1 MEQDGISPQIELSLC
16 YLLTVRVIR
25 ARNIHR
31 ADVLSQTD
39 CYVSLWLPTASPD
52 KFQTKVIKNCKDPVW
67 NETFYFRIQG
77 QVKNVL
83 ELRLYDKD
91 VVTEDDHLFT
101 VYFDIAKL
109 SLGEQVFMCFKCD
122 AQREEELEVGFALD
136 NISGPPETIITNGVL
151 VSRKVCCLEVQV
163 VEKKKKRRKKSASK
177 KEFLFKVKGS
187 YEGTQDIKL
196 GPDPVF
202 SSAAPASFHYA
213 KYKQP
218 TLDVTL
224 PGKKTHSSAH
234 SHSYER
240 KVSSNVELHSFPSGK
255 EMILAEDK
263 GFDLRVKAE
272 DCPDH
277 LDIRL
282 GFDLCVEEQDFL
294 RKRQKHVAAALKK
307 VLHLE
312 QDLLDHETPVVAIM
326 TTGGG
331 MRSLTALYGSLL
343 GLKKLHFLDCA
354 VYLTGLSGT
363 TWTMSNLYRDADW
376 SQKDLDEQISEAR
389 KHMTKCKINSLSMEH
404 LKYYK
409 KQLCQRKREGRKTSF
424 IDLWGLVLESLLHDG
439 KDSHKLSD
447 QQRAIDRGQNPL
459 PIYTAVNV
467 KNSYSTLDF
476 KEWVEFTPYEVGLL
490 KYGAF
495 VRSEDFGSEFF
506 MGRLM
511 KKLPESRICFL
522 EGMWSSLFSLNVLY
536 IWNLSHSS
544 EDFWHR
550 WTQDKIDNIEE
561 EPLIPLKPHELRTRL
576 FTPPGPLSSAIRD
589 ALTDRL
595 SVAQEH
601 NFLKGFQMHKDYLE
615 NKNFCRWKDTV
626 LDTFP
631 NELTESEE
639 YLSLV
644 DTGFF
649 INTSIMPLL
658 RPERKVDVILHLNY
672 SAGSQIQA
680 LDQTCKYCSD
690 QGILFPRVELSEEDR
705 KKQKECYLFEGAETP
720 GAPILLFFPLIN
732 DTFQNYKAP
741 GQKRSES
748 EMEDG
753 KVDLYGCCSPY
764 STYSVRYTEQVYDRL
779 VQLGEYNILNNED
792 LITQALRTAVERK
805 RKALSYPIITEDYL
819 DRVYQNTNQIIT
831 FVTFPQ
837 SPEALGTVELHPQV
851 PAVAPAFNPAAIPMA
866 SAAAFYQDSSSKISS
881 LEDEERKWMI
891 QHVAQHDVHAK

>member
-1 MEQDGISPQIELSLC
+1 
-16 YLLTVRVIR
+16 VRVIR

-39 CYVSLWLPTASPD
+39 CYVSLWLPTASTD

-67 NETFYFRIQG
+67 NETFYFRIQS

-109 SLGEQVFMCFKCD
+109 SLGEQIFMHFKCD
-122 AQREEELEVGFALD
+122 SQVRSDIRNTDNKILLCLLFLISLE
-136 NISGPPETIITNGVL
+136 
-151 VSRKVCCLEVQV
+151 
-163 VEKKKKRRKKSASK
+163 

-187 YEGTQDIKL
+187 YEGTQDIRL

-202 SSAAPASFHYA
+202 SSAAPATFHYA
-213 KYKQP
+213 KYKQLSINNKMGYFFS
-218 TLDVTL
+218 LDL
-224 PGKKTHSSAH
+224 CSS
-234 SHSYER
+234 
-240 KVSSNVELHSFPSGK
+240 
-255 EMILAEDK
+255 
-263 GFDLRVKAE
+263 
-272 DCPDH
+272 PDH

-282 GFDLCVEEQDFL
+282 GFDLCVEEKDFL
-294 RKRQKHVAAALKK
+294 RKRQKRVAAALKK
-307 VLHLE
+307 VLHQE

-343 GLKKLHFLDCA
+343 GLKKLHLLDCA
-354 VYLTGLSGT
+354 AYLTGLSGT

-376 SQKDLDEQISEAR
+376 SQKDLHKQISEAR

-439 KDSHKLSD
+439 KDNHKLSD
-447 QQRAIDRGQNPL
+447 QQQAVDRGQNPF

-467 KNSYSTLDF
+467 KNNYSTLDF

-550 WTQDKIDNIEE
+550 WTQDKIDDIG
-561 EPLIPLKPHELRTRL
+561 ELTY
-576 FTPPGPLSSAIRD
+576 F
-589 ALTDRL
+589 
-595 SVAQEH
+595 
-601 NFLKGFQMHKDYLE
+601 FLKFGGTASGWEPCCLGQVTGCAWFRFQQEISFLL
-615 NKNFCRWKDTV
+615 DTI

-631 NELTESEE
+631 NQLTESEE

-690 QGILFPRVELSEEDR
+690 QGIPFPKVELSEEDR
-705 KKQKECYLFEGAETP
+705 NKQKECYLFEGAETP

-764 STYSVRYTEQVYDRL
+764 STYAIRYTEKVYDRL
-779 VQLGEYNILNNED
+779 VQLGEYNILNNAD
-792 LITQALRTAVERK
+792 LIIRALRTAVERK
-805 RKALSYPIITEDYL
+805 RQK
-819 DRVYQNTNQIIT
+819 
-831 FVTFPQ
+831 
-837 SPEALGTVELHPQV
+837 
-851 PAVAPAFNPAAIPMA
+851 
-866 SAAAFYQDSSSKISS
+866 K
-881 LEDEERKWMI
+881 
-891 QHVAQHDVHAK
+891 

>member
-1 MEQDGISPQIELSLC
+1 PC

-25 ARNIHR
+25 ARNIHQ

-39 CYVSLWLPTASPD
+39 CYVSLWLPTASTD
-52 KFQTKVIKNCKDPVW
+52 KLQTKTIKNCKDPVW

-109 SLGEQVFMCFKCD
+109 SLGEQVFMHFKCD
-122 AQREEELEVGFALD
+122 AQVRSD
-136 NISGPPETIITNGVL
+136 IRNGVDNKIVL
-151 VSRKVCCLEVQV
+151 CLLFITYLE
-163 VEKKKKRRKKSASK
+163 

-187 YEGTQDIKL
+187 YEGTQDITL
-196 GPDPVF
+196 GSDPVF
-202 SSAAPASFHYA
+202 SSTAPATFHYA

-224 PGKKTHSSAH
+224 PGKKPHSSIV
-234 SHSYER
+234 Y
-240 KVSSNVELHSFPSGK
+240 
-255 EMILAEDK
+255 
-263 GFDLRVKAE
+263 
-272 DCPDH
+272 H

-294 RKRQKHVAAALKK
+294 HKRQKCVAAALKK
-307 VLHLE
+307 VLQLE

-331 MRSLTALYGSLL
+331 MRSLTALYGTLL
-343 GLKKLHFLDCA
+343 GLKKLHLLDCA
-354 VYLTGLSGT
+354 TYLTGLSGT

-376 SQKDLDEQISEAR
+376 SQKDLDKQISEAR
-389 KHMTKCKINSLSMEH
+389 KHMTKCKINSLSMEY

-409 KQLCQRKREGRKTSF
+409 KQLCQRKREGYKTSF

-439 KDSHKLSD
+439 KDNHKLSD

-467 KNSYSTLDF
+467 KNNYSTLDF

-561 EPLIPLKPHELRTRL
+561 EPLLPLKPHELRTRL
-576 FTPPGPLSSAIRD
+576 FTPPGPLGSAIRG

-595 SVAQEH
+595 SIAKEH
-601 NFLKGFQMHKDYLE
+601 NFLKGLQMHKDYLE
-615 NKNFCRWKDTV
+615 NKHFCRWKDTV

-631 NELTESEE
+631 NQLTESEE

-672 SAGSQIQA
+672 SAGSQVQA

-690 QGILFPRVELSEEDR
+690 QGILFPRVELNEEDR
-705 KKQKECYLFEGAETP
+705 KKLKECYLFEGAETP

-748 EMEDG
+748 EREDG

-779 VQLGEYNILNNED
+779 VQLSEYNILNNED
-792 LITQALRTAVERK
+792 LIMQALHTAVERK
-805 RKALSYPIITEDYL
+805 RQK
-819 DRVYQNTNQIIT
+819 
-831 FVTFPQ
+831 
-837 SPEALGTVELHPQV
+837 
-851 PAVAPAFNPAAIPMA
+851 
-866 SAAAFYQDSSSKISS
+866 K
-881 LEDEERKWMI
+881 K
-891 QHVAQHDVHAK
+891 

>member
-1 MEQDGISPQIELSLC
+1 MQTSLVGDGVMRLHPDGEQWTSATKIELSPC

-25 ARNIHR
+25 ARNIHQ

-39 CYVSLWLPTASPD
+39 CYVSLWLPTASTD
-52 KFQTKVIKNCKDPVW
+52 KLQTKTIKNCKDPVW

-109 SLGEQVFMCFKCD
+109 SLGEQVFMHFKCD
-122 AQREEELEVGFALD
+122 AQGKEELEVGFALD

-151 VSRKVCCLEVQV
+151 VSRKICCLEVQV
-163 VEKKKKRRKKSASK
+163 VEKKKKKHKKSASK

-187 YEGTQDIKL
+187 YEGTQDITL
-196 GPDPVF
+196 GSDPVF
-202 SSAAPASFHYA
+202 SSTAPATFHYA

-224 PGKKTHSSAH
+224 PGKKPHSSIQSCLYDRNAG
-234 SHSYER
+234 SP
-240 KVSSNVELHSFPSGK
+240 NVELHSLPSGK
-255 EMILAEDK
+255 KMILAEDK
-263 GFDLRVKAE
+263 GFDLHVKAE

-294 RKRQKHVAAALKK
+294 HKRQKCVAAALKK
-307 VLHLE
+307 VLQLE

-331 MRSLTALYGSLL
+331 MRSLTALYGTLL
-343 GLKKLHFLDCA
+343 GLKKLHLLDCA
-354 VYLTGLSGT
+354 TYLTGLSGT

-376 SQKDLDEQISEAR
+376 SQKDLDKQISEAR
-389 KHMTKCKINSLSMEH
+389 KHMTKCKINSLSMEY

-409 KQLCQRKREGRKTSF
+409 KQLCQRKREGYKTSF

-439 KDSHKLSD
+439 KDNHKLSD

-467 KNSYSTLDF
+467 KNNYSTLDF

-561 EPLIPLKPHELRTRL
+561 EPLLPLKPHELRTRL
-576 FTPPGPLSSAIRD
+576 FTPPGPLGSAIRG

-595 SVAQEH
+595 SIAKEH
-601 NFLKGFQMHKDYLE
+601 NFLKGLQMHKDYLE
-615 NKNFCRWKDTV
+615 NKHFCRWKDTV

-631 NELTESEE
+631 NQLTESEE

-672 SAGSQIQA
+672 SAGSQVQA

-690 QGILFPRVELSEEDR
+690 QGILFPRVELNEEDR
-705 KKQKECYLFEGAETP
+705 KKLKECYLFEGAETP

-748 EMEDG
+748 EREDG

-779 VQLGEYNILNNED
+779 VQLSEYNILNNED
-792 LITQALRTAVERK
+792 LIMQALHTAVERK
-805 RKALSYPIITEDYL
+805 RQK
-819 DRVYQNTNQIIT
+819 
-831 FVTFPQ
+831 
-837 SPEALGTVELHPQV
+837 
-851 PAVAPAFNPAAIPMA
+851 
-866 SAAAFYQDSSSKISS
+866 K
-881 LEDEERKWMI
+881 K
-891 QHVAQHDVHAK
+891 

>member
-1 MEQDGISPQIELSLC
+1 MEQDDILSQELTTQTSSVGDGVMRLHPDGEQWTSDTKIELSPC
-16 YLLTVRVIR
+16 YLLTIRIIR
-25 ARNIHR
+25 ARNIR
-31 ADVLSQTD
+31 QADVLSQTD
-39 CYVSLWLPTASPD
+39 CYVSLWLPTASTD
-52 KFQTKVIKNCKDPVW
+52 KYQTKTIKNCKDPVW

-83 ELRLYDKD
+83 ELGLYDKD
-91 VVTEDDHLFT
+91 VVTGDDHLFT

-109 SLGEQVFMCFKCD
+109 SLGEQVFMHFKCD
-122 AQREEELEVGFALD
+122 TQRKEELEVGFALD

-151 VSRKVCCLEVQV
+151 VSRKICCLEVQV
-163 VEKKKKRRKKSASK
+163 VEKKKKKQKKSVSK
-177 KEFLFKVKGS
+177 KEFFFKVKGS
-187 YEGTQDIKL
+187 YEDTQDITL
-196 GPDPVF
+196 GSDPVF
-202 SSAAPASFHYA
+202 SSAAPATFHYA

-224 PGKKTHSSAH
+224 PGKKPHSSIH
-234 SHSYER
+234 SCLYDRNAGSPA
-240 KVSSNVELHSFPSGK
+240 VELHSLPSGK
-255 EMILAEDK
+255 KMILAEDK
-263 GFDLRVKAE
+263 GFDLHAKAE
-272 DCPDH
+272 DCPDR

-294 RKRQKHVAAALKK
+294 LKRQKRVAAALKK
-307 VLHLE
+307 VLQLE
-312 QDLLDHETPVVAIM
+312 QDLLEHEVPVVAIM

-343 GLKKLHFLDCA
+343 GLKKLNVLDCA
-354 VYLTGLSGT
+354 TYLTGLSGT

-376 SQKDLDEQISEAR
+376 SQKDLDKQISEAR
-389 KHMTKCKINSLSMEH
+389 KHMTKCKINSLSMEY
-404 LKYYK
+404 LQYYK

-439 KDSHKLSD
+439 KDNHKLSD
-447 QQRAIDRGQNPL
+447 QQQAIDCGQNPL

-467 KNSYSTLDF
+467 KNNYSTLDF

-561 EPLIPLKPHELRTRL
+561 EPLLPLKPHELRTRL
-576 FTPPGPLSSAIRD
+576 FTPPGPLGSALRG

-615 NKNFCRWKDTV
+615 NKHYCRWKDTV
-626 LDTFP
+626 LDTFS
-631 NELTESEE
+631 NQLTESEE

-680 LDQTCKYCSD
+680 LDQTCEYCSD
-690 QGILFPRVELSEEDR
+690 QGILFPKVELSEEDR
-705 KKQKECYLFEGAETP
+705 KKLKECYLFEGAETP

-753 KVDLYGCCSPY
+753 KVDLYGRCSPY
-764 STYSVRYTEQVYDRL
+764 STYSVKYTEKVYDRL
-779 VQLGEYNILNNED
+779 VQLGEYNILNNAD
-792 LITQALRTAVERK
+792 LIMQALRTAVVQK
-805 RKALSYPIITEDYL
+805 RQK
-819 DRVYQNTNQIIT
+819 
-831 FVTFPQ
+831 
-837 SPEALGTVELHPQV
+837 
-851 PAVAPAFNPAAIPMA
+851 
-866 SAAAFYQDSSSKISS
+866 K
-881 LEDEERKWMI
+881 K
-891 QHVAQHDVHAK
+891 

>member
-1 MEQDGISPQIELSLC
+1 
-16 YLLTVRVIR
+16 TVRVIR
-25 ARNIHR
+25 ARNIHQ

-39 CYVSLWLPTASPD
+39 CYVSLWLPTASTD
-52 KFQTKVIKNCKDPVW
+52 KLQTKTIKNCKDPVW

-109 SLGEQVFMCFKCD
+109 SLGEQVFMHFKCD
-122 AQREEELEVGFALD
+122 AQVRSD
-136 NISGPPETIITNGVL
+136 IRNGV
-151 VSRKVCCLEVQV
+151 
-163 VEKKKKRRKKSASK
+163 
-177 KEFLFKVKGS
+177 
-187 YEGTQDIKL
+187 
-196 GPDPVF
+196 
-202 SSAAPASFHYA
+202 
-213 KYKQP
+213 
-218 TLDVTL
+218 
-224 PGKKTHSSAH
+224 
-234 SHSYER
+234 
-240 KVSSNVELHSFPSGK
+240 
-255 EMILAEDK
+255 
-263 GFDLRVKAE
+263 
-272 DCPDH
+272 DH

-294 RKRQKHVAAALKK
+294 HKRQKCVAAALKK
-307 VLHLE
+307 VLQLE
-312 QDLLDHETPVVAIM
+312 QDLLDHEVLVAIM

-331 MRSLTALYGSLL
+331 MRSLTALYGTLL
-343 GLKKLHFLDCA
+343 GLKKLHLLDCA
-354 VYLTGLSGT
+354 TYLTGLSGT

-376 SQKDLDEQISEAR
+376 SQKDLDKQISEAR
-389 KHMTKCKINSLSMEH
+389 KHMTKCKINSLSMEY

-409 KQLCQRKREGRKTSF
+409 KQLCQRKREGYKTSF

-439 KDSHKLSD
+439 KDNHKLSD

-467 KNSYSTLDF
+467 KNNYSTLDF

-561 EPLIPLKPHELRTRL
+561 EPLLPLKPHELRTRL
-576 FTPPGPLSSAIRD
+576 FTPPGPLGSAIRG

-595 SVAQEH
+595 SIAKEH
-601 NFLKGFQMHKDYLE
+601 NFLKGLQMHKDYLE
-615 NKNFCRWKDTV
+615 NKHFCRWKDTV

-631 NELTESEE
+631 NQLTESEE

-672 SAGSQIQA
+672 SAGSQVQA

-690 QGILFPRVELSEEDR
+690 QGILFPRVELNEEDR
-705 KKQKECYLFEGAETP
+705 KKLKECYLFEGAETP

-748 EMEDG
+748 EREDG

-779 VQLGEYNILNNED
+779 VQLSEYNILNNED
-792 LITQALRTAVERK
+792 LIMQALHTAVERK
-805 RKALSYPIITEDYL
+805 RQK
-819 DRVYQNTNQIIT
+819 
-831 FVTFPQ
+831 
-837 SPEALGTVELHPQV
+837 
-851 PAVAPAFNPAAIPMA
+851 
-866 SAAAFYQDSSSKISS
+866 K
-881 LEDEERKWMI
+881 K
-891 QHVAQHDVHAK
+891 